1 MEDAIFTDLTLF
13 EINHLLDLPSN
24 YNFLTHVE
32 KYDNGVSK
40 MDRNRNYTAYFN
52 IFEISYVIVISADAY
67 KKIKNKKDDDS
78 PILRL
83 IKTKK
88 EYASQDKLDK
98 SKQMFNNSV
107 IKYYDILTTNVFKN
121 YLNDEEAEMF
131 EEYEKAERSY
141 PDMNYDIPYLG
152 LPEDEQEIGHWNID

>member
-1 MEDAIFTDLTLF
+1 MESAIFSDLTLL
-13 EINHLLDLPSN
+13 EINQSLGLPLDYDFLL
-24 YNFLTHVE
+24 HIE
-32 KYDNGVSK
+32 KYDNGVTK
-40 MDRNRNYTAYFN
+40 MDSNYNYTSYFKLH
-52 IFEISYVIVISADAY
+52 ETSYVIVISDDAY
-67 KKIKNKKDDDS
+67 KRIINKKEDDS

-83 IKTKK
+83 IKTKR
-88 EYASQDKLDK
+88 EHALQDKLDK

-107 IKYYDILTTNVFKN
+107 IKYYDIRTTNVIVN

-152 LPEDEQEIGHWNID
+152 LPEDEQETGHWNID